1 MEHLDPPDP
10 LIWDERRLWFEERQ
24 HQHGLAGTRGQPSE
38 QATALLIDLQAAFC
52 AGAWAAV
59 VILAGAI
66 VEMQAEQSQWRRA
79 APAKDLAWL
88 RGLRNALLH
97 EDRGK
102 PVLTVEDQW
111 TRRPLWERHA
121 RRAVEIVFTVSY
133 GNGGNA
139 GATIRAH
146 GDNTGEEDA

>member
-24 HQHGLAGTRGQPSE
+24 HQHGLAGTRGRPSE
-38 QATALLIDLQAAFC
+38 QATALMIDLQATFC
-52 AGAWAAV
+52 AGAWATV

-66 VEMQAEQSQWRRA
+66 VEMQAEQSKQRRA

-97 EDRGK
+97 EDRGN
-102 PVLTVEDQW
+102 PLLTVEEQW
-111 TRRPLWERHA
+111 VGRQKWEKHA

-133 GNGGNA
+133 GD
-139 GATIRAH
+139 RS
-146 GDNTGEEDA
+146 DRP

>member
-24 HQHGLAGTRGQPSE
+24 HAYGLAGTRGRPSE

-52 AGAWAAV
+52 VGAWPTV

-66 VEMQAEQSQWRRA
+66 VEMQAEETKERRP
-79 APAKDLAWL
+79 APARDLVWL

-111 TRRPLWERHA
+111 TGRQEWERHA
-121 RRAVEIVFTVSY
+121 RRAVEIVFRVSY
-133 GNGGNA
+133 GSRAEAGETTGPGLQESGEDNG
-139 GATIRAH
+139 
-146 GDNTGEEDA
+146 